1 MRRIRNRLTYANVMS
16 TLAVVLALGGGVAYA
31 ANTVFSEDIVNGEV
45 KTADIGTNEVR
56 SADVRDDTLAGGG
69 LTGADIANAA
79 GGSDDV
85 DANLLDGVD
94 SRGLVKGRGRL
105 LGARFIM
112 QPGQPDRT
120 LFAIPDLGRLDA
132 HCEQTEGQISMSN
145 TTNSDLDW
153 WDETEG
159 FWYTGVLH
167 PFGALS
173 VVSTYEHGST
183 VTVGFGDDPGA
194 RRTATL
200 EAFAKQVGGEG
211 GPCIFQAQAT
221 NWTAG

>member
-1 MRRIRNRLTYANVMS
+1 MA
-16 TLAVVLALGGGVAYA
+16 GGVAYA

-132 HCEQTEGQISMSN
+132 HCEQTEGRDQHVQH
-145 TTNSDLDW
+145 
-153 WDETEG
+153 DELRPRLVARG
-159 FWYTGVLH
+159 RGILVHGRAPSLRR
-167 PFGALS
+167 
-173 VVSTYEHGST
+173 VVRREHLRARFDGHRRIR
-183 VTVGFGDDPGA
+183 DDPGA

-200 EAFAKQVGGEG
+200 ETFAKQVGGEG